1 MYNDIGVT
9 PIILTVSHSG
19 IVSSPTQIYFSIHAA
34 SPIVTKDNISYA
46 THTPRAAVEDTH
58 DYTYISLPV
67 FPLPQ
72 LHDVPQPYAIP
83 QTSRG
88 K

>member
-1 MYNDIGVT
+1 M
-9 PIILTVSHSG
+9 
-19 IVSSPTQIYFSIHAA
+19 YFSIHAA
-34 SPIVTKDNISYA
+34 SPIVIKDNISYA

-72 LHDVPQPYAIP
+72 LHESDVPQPYAIP
-83 QTSRG
+83 QTSCG